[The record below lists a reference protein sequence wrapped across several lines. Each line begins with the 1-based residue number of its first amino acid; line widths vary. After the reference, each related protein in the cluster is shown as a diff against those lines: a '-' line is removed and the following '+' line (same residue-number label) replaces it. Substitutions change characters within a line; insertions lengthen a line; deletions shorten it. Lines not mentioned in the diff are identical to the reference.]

1 MLANGWGPA
10 QKESR
15 IFQHRKKYLKLN
27 HIKKCLKY
35 KKGENQSR
43 IYIKIMQ
50 LSLALNLQATDLLL
64 QYICTDR

>member
-35 KKGENQSR
+35 KKEKINQG
-43 IYIKIMQ
+43 YILK
-50 LSLALNLQATDLLL
+50 
-64 QYICTDR
+64 